1 VHEGE
6 LRSSDF
12 VLFLQSD
19 GVLNQV
25 TVRMGLSTPT
35 NNMVQVE
42 CLLTSFVH
50 LSADTA
56 WESGELLR
64 RESRRLLSG

>member
-42 CLLTSFVH
+42 RLLTSFVH